1 MGLSCNSEVPDCVD
15 LSLSSLKI
23 AKLAF
28 DRLYEKYEKTLDAV
42 ISGSLSCEEHCEFH
56 SMITFVVEVA
66 REHGQYLKRVSCTQR
81 NPFMSVTKKSPGGV
95 MLSFAENQNA
105 RQDSKTRDKHKQMLA
120 KMKEMECRR
129 NFSKEYSSEPL
140 IMACHINYTCVTG
153 TKSLGGGSGRVREID
168 PWITVHMGE
177 LPSATDLVKFMKD
190 VMTVSPRM
198 LKAFESGD
206 TSFGPD
212 MIQDEDG
219 RNIRICV
226 CSDTQKFIN
235 MAYPDPDSVH
245 GGQVIR
251 NEPVEVI
258 ARNAAVS
265 HGTNN
270 KRGSQGSTAVS
281 ANRKRSVGSVSTPAS
296 ASKRKK
302 LTVRL
307 SSRKAVAEA
316 KQFAKGVASS
326 KTEKLKSKQVPND
339 TLSCIGTRERGVTT
353 RSQANLSKK
362 KSRLVLP
369 MQVCCDMMCPM
380 SKQPADVFC
389 LNPSCKRS
397 CHRGQVCCYTDLA
410 GFSICAECYKNGY
423 NRNAACGLLDACRG
437 KQLENQSIAMMKC
450 DNCGL
455 MVHTVSCCIRDGGF
469 CRCIKCSVSN
479 VSRSVSANPTM
490 PYGQKGQSKK
500 QSVDKTQEMCLARQ
514 ASESDIIGNT
524 QEGQFEKHSA
534 DKTQKIHVTRHASKP
549 ETVGDSDTIHGKKPA
564 FNEDIALESQA
575 LGLQRFSCDD
585 DLVLSSSFDDID
597 ALSSQLGFN
606 FGPSPLSSNTS
617 NVAHTPAGFTQKPDD
632 ASQLERGI
640 NTPYHRITPTFAVRH
655 ANDSGKESQK
665 FLSSVVSTDAKS
677 VRIIVDGKD
686 FCENTRVLPFEVPTT
701 AVEDA
706 LQEGLTERANMHM
719 TPCANPCRLEDKL
732 CLQASDTQFSGQTDK
747 KDMSITTANSS
758 GTTAVCSTDSKVDSK
773 LSGRT
778 GKEDA
783 GLTKD
788 TNDMQTSDVT
798 NTVDGNVANS
808 LGALSGLTNG
818 IVATKTDLATD
829 TPAVPTNNT
838 QTSVV
843 TNSAGKNVACT
854 PDAAAQP
861 TNDTQ
866 SKESENSEA
875 GCKNPFLSYFYSLL
889 KGDQQ

>member
-1 MGLSCNSEVPDCVD
+1 
-15 LSLSSLKI
+15 
-23 AKLAF
+23 
-28 DRLYEKYEKTLDAV
+28 
-42 ISGSLSCEEHCEFH
+42 
-56 SMITFVVEVA
+56 
-66 REHGQYLKRVSCTQR
+66 
-81 NPFMSVTKKSPGGV
+81 
-95 MLSFAENQNA
+95 
-105 RQDSKTRDKHKQMLA
+105 
-120 KMKEMECRR
+120 
-129 NFSKEYSSEPL
+129 
-140 IMACHINYTCVTG
+140 
-153 TKSLGGGSGRVREID
+153 
-168 PWITVHMGE
+168 
-177 LPSATDLVKFMKD
+177 
-190 VMTVSPRM
+190 
-198 LKAFESGD
+198 
-206 TSFGPD
+206 
-212 MIQDEDG
+212 
-219 RNIRICV
+219 
-226 CSDTQKFIN
+226 
-235 MAYPDPDSVH
+235 
-245 GGQVIR
+245 
-251 NEPVEVI
+251 
-258 ARNAAVS
+258 
-265 HGTNN
+265 
-270 KRGSQGSTAVS
+270 
-281 ANRKRSVGSVSTPAS
+281 
-296 ASKRKK
+296 
-302 LTVRL
+302 
-307 SSRKAVAEA
+307 
-316 KQFAKGVASS
+316 
-326 KTEKLKSKQVPND
+326 
-339 TLSCIGTRERGVTT
+339 
-353 RSQANLSKK
+353 
-362 KSRLVLP
+362 
-369 MQVCCDMMCPM
+369 
-380 SKQPADVFC
+380 
-389 LNPSCKRS
+389 
-397 CHRGQVCCYTDLA
+397 
-410 GFSICAECYKNGY
+410 
-423 NRNAACGLLDACRG
+423 
-437 KQLENQSIAMMKC
+437 
-450 DNCGL
+450 
-455 MVHTVSCCIRDGGF
+455 
-469 CRCIKCSVSN
+469 
-479 VSRSVSANPTM
+479 M

-549 ETVGDSDTIHGKKPA
+549 EIVGDLDTIHGKKPA
-564 FNEDIALESQA
+564 FNKDIALESQA

-585 DLVLSSSFDDID
+585 DLVLSSSFVDID

-665 FLSSVVSTDAKS
+665 FLSSVVSTDAKSVRIIVDGKDFCENTRVLPFKVPTTAVEDALQEGLTERANMHMTPCANS

-788 TNDMQTSDVT
+788 TNDMQTSGVT